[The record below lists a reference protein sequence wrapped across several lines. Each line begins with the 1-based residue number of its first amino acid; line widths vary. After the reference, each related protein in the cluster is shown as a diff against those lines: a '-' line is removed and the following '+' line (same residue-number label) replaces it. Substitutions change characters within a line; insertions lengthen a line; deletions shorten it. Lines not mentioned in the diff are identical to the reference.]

1 MRVVFLLVCLVF
13 TTPVLAQ
20 QETEVIAL
28 RYRTVDEVLPVLQPL
43 VETGGVV
50 TGMNGQLIVQTSPQN
65 LAQIQKVLAAID
77 RPARNLVINVTQD
90 RDVTVRDQS
99 VAMSGNI
106 NIGDNVRV
114 GVPPEAMPGSTDV
127 EVRHGDSRVV
137 AHGMKAQGRQE
148 SRTDQ
153 SVMVMDGGRAFIR
166 IGRSL
171 AVPLRRITRKQ
182 GVTTMTESVVYLD
195 IGQGFYAIPQVVGN
209 RVTVEISPQFDNLET
224 SGRGSIE
231 TQDLTT
237 TVSGRLGEWLELGA
251 SVQQTTESQG
261 RLVGAGSGQMNDSR
275 SIWLR
280 VDELR

>member
-1 MRVVFLLVCLVF
+1 MRVLLLLVCLVF

-90 RDVTVRDQS
+90 RDVTVRDQNL
-99 VAMSGNI
+99 AMSGNI

-127 EVRHGDSRVV
+127 EVHHGDSRVV

-182 GVTTMTESVVYLD
+182 GVTTMTESVVYRD
-195 IGQGFYAIPQVVGN
+195 IGQGFYAIPRVVGN

-251 SVQQTTESQG
+251 SVQQTTESHG

>member
-1 MRVVFLLVCLVF
+1 MRLVFLLVCLVF

-137 AHGMKAQGRQE
+137 AHGMNAQGRQE

-182 GVTTMTESVVYLD
+182 GVTTMTESVVYRD
-195 IGQGFYAIPQVVGN
+195 IGQGFYAIPRVVGN